1 MGLTPEEVRQVPNLW
16 PAVAAQLPSAI
27 RSAQGLILRPP
38 DDLVRS
44 LPIRYEMGEKLY
56 RRNFVEWTEERFDQE
71 IVCEIADVF
80 LYLALKRV
88 MFGA

>member
-1 MGLTPEEVRQVPNLW
+1 
-16 PAVAAQLPSAI
+16 
-27 RSAQGLILRPP
+27 
-38 DDLVRS
+38 
-44 LPIRYEMGEKLY
+44 MGEKLY

>member
-1 MGLTPEEVRQVPNLW
+1 MALTPDEIRTVNNLW

-27 RSAQGLILRPP
+27 RTAQALILRPP

-56 RRNFVEWTEERFDQE
+56 QRNFTHWTEEQFDQE
-71 IVCEIADVF
+71 IACEIADVF

-88 MFGA
+88 MYGA